1 MRVPNGYCS
10 MSLDGTILRAT
21 GSFLEM
27 IGYDRPDVV
36 GWRRFAEFVHGAGEG
51 KEFEVLCLDARRSGS
66 VENIEIALKKM
77 DGTLLPASVDLRFL
91 DVASGKPPLLQA
103 RVEDITYVKDKE
115 RDLVRSRDAY
125 FNMLKDLH
133 SSLIELRELLDGLI
147 RAFANAIDAKSHWT
161 RGHSQRVAE
170 YSVEIAGEMGLNKT
184 DTDNLKT
191 AALLHD
197 IGKIG
202 TYDEILDKPDKLTPG
217 EYELV
222 KKHPGKGIDILK
234 PIKKMEDV
242 LPIIIHHHEQVDGG
256 GYPDG
261 LKDREI
267 PLTARI
273 LSAADSYDSMIAE
286 RPYRPPLGKEYAVG
300 ELKRNSG
307 TQFDPE
313 VVEAFVRV
321 LARPDRDRQGDSSKT
336 R

>member
-1 MRVPNGYCS
+1 MG
-10 MSLDGTILRAT
+10 LDGTILRAT
-21 GSFLEM
+21 GSFLKM

-36 GWRRFAEFVHGAGEG
+36 GRRRFAELLHGAGEG
-51 KEFEVLCLDARRSGS
+51 KKFEVLCLDARRRGS
-66 VENIEIALKKM
+66 VENAEIELKKM
-77 DGTLLPASVDLRFL
+77 DGTLMPASVDLRSL
-91 DVASGKPPLLQA
+91 DGASGKPPVLQA

-133 SSLIELRELLDGLI
+133 SSLMEERDLLDGLI
-147 RAFANAIDAKSHWT
+147 HAFANAIDAKSHWT
-161 RGHSQRVAE
+161 RGHSERVTE
-170 YSVEIAGEMGLNKT
+170 YCVEIAKEMGLSKA

-202 TYDEILDKPDKLTPG
+202 TYDEILDKPEKLTPV

-222 KKHPGKGIDILK
+222 KKHPGKGIDILQ

-242 LPIIIHHHEQVDGG
+242 LPIIIRHHEQVDGG

-261 LKDREI
+261 LKDGEI
-267 PLTARI
+267 PLAARI

-286 RPYRPPLGKEYAVG
+286 RPYRPSLGKEYAVG
-300 ELKRNSG
+300 ELKRRSG
-307 TQFDPE
+307 TQFDPG
-313 VVEAFVRV
+313 VVKAFLRV
-321 LARPDRDRQGDSSKT
+321 LERSDC
-336 R
+336 

>member
-1 MRVPNGYCS
+1 
-10 MSLDGTILRAT
+10 MSPDGTILRAT

-27 IGYDRPDVV
+27 IGYDRRDVV
-36 GWRRFAEFVHGAGEG
+36 GRRRFAELVHGAGEG
-51 KEFEVLCLDARRSGS
+51 KKFEVLCLDARRRGP
-66 VENIEIALKKM
+66 VENVEIALKKM
-77 DGTLLPASVDLRFL
+77 DGALLPASVDLRSL
-91 DVASGKPPLLQA
+91 DGASGKLRA
-103 RVEDITYVKDKE
+103 RVEDITYVKEKE
-115 RDLVRSRDAY
+115 RGLVRSRDAY
-125 FNMLKDLH
+125 FNMMKDLH
-133 SSLIELRELLDGLI
+133 SSLTELRDLLDGLMH
-147 RAFANAIDAKSHWT
+147 AFANAIDAKSHWT
-161 RGHSQRVAE
+161 RGHSDRVAE
-170 YSVEIAGEMGLNKT
+170 YSIEIAREMGLSKA

-202 TYDEILDKPDKLTPG
+202 TYDEILDKPEKLTPG

-222 KKHPGKGIDILK
+222 KKHPGKGIDILS
-234 PIKKMEDV
+234 PIKKMKDV

-261 LKDREI
+261 LKDGEI
-267 PLTARI
+267 PLPARI

-300 ELKRNSG
+300 ELKRRSG

-313 VVEAFVRV
+313 VVKAFLRV
-321 LARPDRDRQGDSSKT
+321 LERSDGDRQGDPAGT